1 MDLTLPQ
8 QKKVR
13 IGGKGAKVASGIVFI
28 VDYFQ
33 DTDDPD
39 PATFASRWQMADG
52 RWQMATMVMESNYE
66 TVTTS
71 IYDNI
76 ELSVIIG

>member
-13 IGGKGAKVASGIVFI
+13 IGGEGAKVASSSVF
-28 VDYFQ
+28 VEAYFQ

-39 PATFASRWQMADG
+39 PATFAS

-71 IYDNI
+71 IYGNI

>member
-8 QKKVR
+8 QRKVR

-33 DTDDPD
+33 HTGAPD
-39 PATFASRWQMADG
+39 SATFASRWQMA
-52 RWQMATMVMESNYE
+52 AMVMESNYE

-71 IYDNI
+71 IYGDI

>member
-33 DTDDPD
+33 DTDAPD
-39 PATFASRWQMADG
+39 PATFASRWQI
-52 RWQMATMVMESNYE
+52 ATMVMESNYE

-71 IYDNI
+71 IYGDI